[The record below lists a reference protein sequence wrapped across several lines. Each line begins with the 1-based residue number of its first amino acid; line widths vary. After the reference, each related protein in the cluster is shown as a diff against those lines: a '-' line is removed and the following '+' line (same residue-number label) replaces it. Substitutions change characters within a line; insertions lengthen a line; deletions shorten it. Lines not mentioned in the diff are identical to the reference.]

1 MNSVISTNNIIRGRT
16 CYIKILFKSGHRNLL
31 NNVAGP
37 QSLHAQDPHPV
48 PQPGHL
54 GRSSQDEE
62 HGEEDTWGF
71 YSRNPQCIEYKPAKA
86 SIVQYWTPIGC
97 MVVLLSCDWCRLL
110 CPACRPRP
118 RPAPSTGRGS
128 ISGSGGGW
136 SLHPAGD
143 IIHEL
148 ATKVHTK
155 VCHGEGPY

>member
-1 MNSVISTNNIIRGRT
+1 MISTNNIRGRT
-16 CYIKILFKSGHRNLL
+16 CYIKILFKSGHTNRMFL
-31 NNVAGP
+31 GP
-37 QSLHAQDPHPV
+37 QPLHAEDPHPV

-71 YSRNPQCIEYKPAKA
+71 YSRNPRYIEYKPAKA

-136 SLHPAGD
+136 SHRPAGD
-143 IIHEL
+143 THHEL
-148 ATKVHTK
+148 ETKIHTK
-155 VCHGEGPY
+155 VRNHGDGEGP